1 MVDILEHHGATEH
14 VVHKFQKD
22 SKKNKVPFVQIMTA
36 VRAKEDGAW
45 ERRKAAQKKEQK
57 KHAKFSKVPNF

>member
-1 MVDILEHHGATEH
+1 M
-14 VVHKFQKD
+14 Q
-22 SKKNKVPFVQIMTA
+22 A

-45 ERRKAAQKKEQK
+45 ERRKAAEKKEAK